1 MDDQHPSS
9 PATGGSRAAARPARG
24 PRRRPWRAGRGRA
37 LAAWSALVVALG
49 LVAAVYGVTSASA
62 EASLG
67 PHVAEYSVT
76 TDGEVAVD
84 LGPLGALVIDS
95 PLPLR
100 LGVDVVVEEI
110 PREVTDIG
118 VSSTSTVDLLGDD
131 LQRYLQLFSA
141 PQATVDVVV
150 RALVLD
156 AAQRWLTAWTLLVLV
171 AVLGRLALGRA
182 RRAELAALGHRHRA
196 VLAGVLALSLVA
208 AVVVAGF
215 RPQAQR
221 DAASRQASPVFDG
234 TPLEGARI
242 TGRLASVVDLVGGY
256 VTDFVDENTQFYDRV
271 TADLERAWER
281 RSRQDPAVLPASGS
295 SRSTSSPSSTA
306 SAASTASS
314 DVTASPG
321 STASPTGTTA
331 PSGPAAAAGDP
342 QAPST
347 AGATPGPTSTGRERV
362 PADDVVTA
370 LVVSDLH
377 CNVGMAGPVARL
389 AELADVDL
397 VLNAGDTVMNGTA
410 VEQTCVSAFARALP
424 DVPVVVADGN
434 HDSPTTADQERS
446 AGWTVLEGE
455 VVDVAGLKVLGVP
468 DPRSTQ
474 LLSGSS
480 APEGAS
486 AEESART
493 LVEEACAADDVDLLL
508 VHDPSIGAPALE
520 AGCAPAQVSGH
531 YHVRTD
537 PEQVGR
543 GIRYISSSTA
553 GAVHDQLTVGPLNG
567 TAEMTLLRFDAGTG
581 DVLSWR
587 VVSATPSAEVTV
599 GPWRAWP
606 AVSSRPTPVDEA
618 DPTLLPEGDPEDGPD
633 APPDAPGQPALD
645 DDGRSTTGDGG
656 AAPVPTAGGTPSE
669 TSGGAAGGAAGGA
682 GGAPTSA
689 PTAGG

>member
-1 MDDQHPSS
+1 MDDEHPG
-9 PATGGSRAAARPARG
+9 PTPPGGERAPH
-24 PRRRPWRAGRGRA
+24 RPWRAGRGRA

-67 PHVAEYSVT
+67 PHVADYAVT

-141 PQATVDVVV
+141 PQVTVDVVV

-156 AAQRWLTAWTLLVLV
+156 AVQRWLTAWAVLVLV
-171 AVLGRLALGRA
+171 AVLGRLALGPV

-208 AVVVAGF
+208 AVVLAGF

-256 VTDFVDENTQFYDRV
+256 VTDFVDQNTQFYDRV
-271 TADLERAWER
+271 TADLERAWEQR
-281 RSRQDPAVLPASGS
+281 GTQDPAVLPASGS
-295 SRSTSSPSSTA
+295 SRSTSSPSSTP
-306 SAASTASS
+306 SSGSTASS
-314 DVTASPG
+314 DGTASPG
-321 STASPTGTTA
+321 STATPTGTAA
-331 PSGPAAAAGDP
+331 PSGPAAAAAGDP
-342 QAPST
+342 QTTST
-347 AGATPGPTSTGRERV
+347 AGATPGPTSTARGPV
-362 PADDVVTA
+362 PADDVLTA

-377 CNVGMAGPVARL
+377 CNVGMAEPVARL

-410 VEQTCVSAFARALP
+410 VEQTCVSAVAGALP

-434 HDSPTTADQERS
+434 HDSPTTADQERA
-446 AGWTVLEGE
+446 AGWTVLDGE
-455 VVDVAGLKVLGVP
+455 VVDVAGLKILGVP

-606 AVSSRPTPVDEA
+606 AVASTPTPVEES
-618 DPTLLPEGDPEDGPD
+618 DPALLPQGSPEDGPD

-656 AAPVPTAGGTPSE
+656 AAPGSATGGP
-669 TSGGAAGGAAGGA
+669 TSGS
-682 GGAPTSA
+682 TSA

>member
-1 MDDQHPSS
+1 MDDEHPGTT
-9 PATGGSRAAARPARG
+9 PPGGERA
-24 PRRRPWRAGRGRA
+24 PRHRPWRAGRGRA

-156 AAQRWLTAWTLLVLV
+156 AAQRWLTAWALLVLV
-171 AVLGRLALGRA
+171 AVLGRLALGPA

-256 VTDFVDENTQFYDRV
+256 VTDFVDQNTEFYDRV
-271 TADLERAWER
+271 TADLERAWAQ

-295 SRSTSSPSSTA
+295 SRSTSSESSDG
-306 SAASTASS
+306 TASS
-314 DVTASPG
+314 DVIASPG
-321 STASPTGTTA
+321 STATPTGTTA

-342 QAPST
+342 QATST
-347 AGATPGPTSTGRERV
+347 AGATPGPTTTARERV

-397 VLNAGDTVMNGTA
+397 VLDAGDTVMNGTA
-410 VEQTCVSAFARALP
+410 VEQTCVSAFAGALP

-434 HDSPTTADQERS
+434 HDSPTTADQERA
-446 AGWTVLEGE
+446 AGWTVLDGE
-455 VVDVAGLKVLGVP
+455 VVDVAGLKILGVP

-587 VVSATPSAEVTV
+587 VVSATANAEVTV

-606 AVSSRPTPVDEA
+606 AISSTPTPVDEA
-618 DPTLLPEGDPEDGPD
+618 DPTLLPEGDAADGPD

-656 AAPVPTAGGTPSE
+656 AAPVPTPGGTPSV
-669 TSGGAAGGAAGGA
+669 TSDGAAGGAA
-682 GGAPTSA
+682 GAPTSA